1 MILRKVVAK
10 NTTEALRRV
19 EREMGADALII
30 ETRHEN
36 GLTTVIA
43 RKNEVDKSDKPSSKT
58 SRPRSDTGNHH
69 RYPRAFQDYADR
81 LLEHGLSDRL
91 IDILHRS
98 LEGLDPLL
106 IRRDNPA
113 LPVVLA
119 RVLTS
124 LIPCRSPKTETISVL
139 VGPTGVGKTT
149 TLAKLLSKSVLEDG
163 LRCAVLTLDSFRV
176 GAAEQLRSFAEVLDV
191 PFRIAFQPGD
201 LENHLAELADCE
213 KIFID
218 TTGRS
223 PRDPGAI
230 ADMAQALAHI
240 PATPQLCLPASA
252 RRRDLELAFDAFSCF
267 EPRQLILTK
276 WDETFAPGEAL
287 SFAIERGLPMTW
299 ITNGQRVP
307 EDIRPARA
315 QDLAQEAIL
324 GDRA

>member
-10 NTTEALRRV
+10 NTHEALLRV

-43 RKNEVDKSDKPSSKT
+43 RKNETRQGAGTKAT
-58 SRPRSDTGNHH
+58 ARNRRRPLEQG
-69 RYPRAFQDYADR
+69 RYPRAFQDHVDR
-81 LLEHGLSDRL
+81 LQDFGISDRL

-98 LEGLDPLL
+98 LDGLDPLL
-106 IRRDNPA
+106 IRRDSPS

-124 LIPCRSPKTETISVL
+124 LIPCKNPTTERTTVL

-149 TLAKLLSKSVLEDG
+149 TLAKLLSRSVLDEG
-163 LRCAVLTLDSFRV
+163 RRCAVLTLDSFRV
-176 GAAEQLRSFAEVLDV
+176 GAAEQLRSFAEMLDV

-201 LENHLAELADCE
+201 LQRHLAEFATCDR
-213 KIFID
+213 IFID

-223 PRDPGAI
+223 PRDPEAI
-230 ADMAQALAHI
+230 GKMAREFEGI
-240 PATPQLCLPASA
+240 PATPHLCLPASA
-252 RRRDLELAFDAFSCF
+252 RRKDLELAMDAFACF
-267 EPRQLILTK
+267 ESRQLILTK
-276 WDETFAPGEAL
+276 WDETHMPGEAL

-299 ITNGQRVP
+299 ITDGQRVP
-307 EDIRPARA
+307 EDIHLARA
-315 QDLAQEAIL
+315 QELAREAIL
-324 GDRA
+324 GDPA